1 MAGTAIIG
9 SLAEA
14 LNLLI
19 FFFLSPC
26 FHLIAFPYTF
36 VCPPLYFCL
45 AFALFFI
52 FLCLCVSLPFAA
64 SPCLCRASSQP
75 LCSISLVSLCV
86 LALCAGLRSLVSL
99 LES

>member
-19 FFFLSPC
+19 FFSLSLY

-36 VCPPLYFCL
+36 VCPPPYFCL
-45 AFALFFI
+45 AISVFCLSLP
-52 FLCLCVSLPFAA
+52 LCLSPRCSL
-64 SPCLCRASSQP
+64 PCLCRASSQP
-75 LCSISLVSLCV
+75 LCSLSPVSLCV